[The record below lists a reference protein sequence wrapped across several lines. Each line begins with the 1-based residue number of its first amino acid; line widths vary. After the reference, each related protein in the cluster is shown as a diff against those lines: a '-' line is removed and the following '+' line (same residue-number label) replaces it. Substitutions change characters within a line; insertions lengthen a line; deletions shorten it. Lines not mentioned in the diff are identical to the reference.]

1 MKQILTIMKKEL
13 YRFFTDRRM
22 VMSLIL
28 PAALI
33 YIIYSAIGSATLK
46 HVKDQ
51 ATYLYKICIVNEP
64 SEKELAFLDSDCP
77 YKIDKVETTSNI
89 DEIKQKIANNEI
101 DLYIKY
107 EDVLV
112 LTGAAFL
119 ADVLAAA
126 DWVAEETAFPKAFF
140 FSGTLE
146 DFIMFKNLL
155 GYLNFSLLTFFV
167 SVIL

>member
-46 HVKDQ
+46 HVEDQ

-64 SEKELAFLDSDCP
+64 SEKELAFLDYDCP
-77 YKIDKVETTSNI
+77 YKIDKVETTSNS
-89 DEIKQKIANNEI
+89 DEIKQK
-101 DLYIKY
+101 
-107 EDVLV
+107 
-112 LTGAAFL
+112 
-119 ADVLAAA
+119 
-126 DWVAEETAFPKAFF
+126 
-140 FSGTLE
+140 
-146 DFIMFKNLL
+146 
-155 GYLNFSLLTFFV
+155 
-167 SVIL
+167 

>member
-46 HVKDQ
+46 HVEDQ

-107 EDVLV
+107 EEDFYQKMMAYDST
-112 LTGAAFL
+112 TGAVPPQIEISIL
-119 ADVLAAA
+119 C
-126 DWVAEETAFPKAFF
+126 K
-140 FSGTLE
+140 
-146 DFIMFKNLL
+146 LL
-155 GYLNFSLLTFFV
+155 K
-167 SVIL
+167 